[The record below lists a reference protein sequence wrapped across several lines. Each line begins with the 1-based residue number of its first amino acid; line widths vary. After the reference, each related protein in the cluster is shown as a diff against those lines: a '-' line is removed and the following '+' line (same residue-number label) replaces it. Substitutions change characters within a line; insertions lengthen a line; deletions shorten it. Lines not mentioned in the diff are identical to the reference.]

1 MQLREVEPQRGDL
14 RCLNLGTAHA
24 HQGQKMGGKAIFGL
38 KMVLKHAG
46 TALLGKNTDFWA
58 RGTGLHVPRRRNY
71 THIYIYV
78 YIYIYISTQANR
90 ASPLI
95 ILRH

>member
-1 MQLREVEPQRGDL
+1 
-14 RCLNLGTAHA
+14 LGTAHA
-24 HQGQKMGGKAIFGL
+24 RQGQKMGGKAIFGL
-38 KMVLKHAG
+38 KMVLKRAG
-46 TALLGKNTDFWA
+46 AALLGKNTDFWA

-78 YIYIYISTQANR
+78 YIYICISTQANR
-90 ASPLI
+90 ATSPLI